1 MLDALDRLVRH
12 FLFGVVAVM
21 VVVVSAQVFA
31 RYVLNSSIGWAD
43 EVARLTF
50 VWCVF
55 LGMAVAVRAKA
66 HIGLDLLTANAFR
79 PLRAV
84 VARLSPLACAGLSLL
99 VAWEAAAIAAEQ
111 WDERMMSLELS
122 SGWFLVPVG
131 LGALIATLNF
141 LSLVVSPGAGV
152 GDETAD
158 GSTP

>member
-12 FLFGVVAVM
+12 FLFGVIAVM

-66 HIGLDLLTANAFR
+66 HIGLDLLTANAIR

-84 VARLSPLACAGLSLL
+84 VARAAPVACAALSLL
-99 VAWEAAAIAAEQ
+99 VAWEAATIAADQ

-131 LGALIATLNF
+131 LGALIGGLHFMALA
-141 LSLVVSPGAGV
+141 LSGG
-152 GDETAD
+152 GGTAE
-158 GSTP
+158 GSRP